1 MLKISFKAQLM
12 IAAIIVIGGF
22 VFSLYFENDIFYNFT
37 WAFVGVLFFINP
49 VYPESKVHLEEVKAQ
64 KAMRIAAVVVF
75 FAGITNG
82 FGVQLPV
89 TKLIILQEREE

>member
-37 WAFVGVLFFINP
+37 WAFVGVLFFIKNSTISSRCK
-49 VYPESKVHLEEVKAQ
+49 YEK
-64 KAMRIAAVVVF
+64 
-75 FAGITNG
+75 
-82 FGVQLPV
+82 
-89 TKLIILQEREE
+89 

>member
-1 MLKISFKAQLM
+1 M
-12 IAAIIVIGGF
+12 
-22 VFSLYFENDIFYNFT
+22 
-37 WAFVGVLFFINP
+37 GVLFFINP

-82 FGVQLPV
+82 FGV
-89 TKLIILQEREE
+89 

>member
-49 VYPESKVHLEEVKAQ
+49 VYPESKVHLEGVKAQ

-82 FGVQLPV
+82 FGV
-89 TKLIILQEREE
+89 

>member
-12 IAAIIVIGGF
+12 IAAIIVIGGC

-82 FGVQLPV
+82 FGV
-89 TKLIILQEREE
+89 

>member
-49 VYPESKVHLEEVKAQ
+49 VYPQSKVHLEEVKAQ
-64 KAMRIAAVVVF
+64 KSNANCGSCCF

-82 FGVQLPV
+82 FGV
-89 TKLIILQEREE
+89 

>member
-12 IAAIIVIGGF
+12 IAAIIVIGCF

-82 FGVQLPV
+82 FGV
-89 TKLIILQEREE
+89 

>member
-37 WAFVGVLFFINP
+37 WTFVGVLFFINP
-49 VYPESKVHLEEVKAQ
+49 VYPESKVHLAEVKAQ

-82 FGVQLPV
+82 FGV
-89 TKLIILQEREE
+89 